1 MAISADYPSPI
12 NVNGFSCR
20 NCTDVAFAEK
30 NIDPAHPERG
40 PFDINADKKAA
51 KAEQQLFDRDKIDA
65 AIAAARETDKVTEA
79 KAGAQLYGTSQSP
92 IFPGQLVNL
101 AA

>member
-1 MAISADYPSPI
+1 MSISADYPSPI

-20 NCTDVAFAEK
+20 NCTDVGYAEK

-51 KAEQQLFDRDKIDA
+51 KAEQQLFDRDRIDA
-65 AIAAARETDKVTEA
+65 AVAAAREADKRVEA
-79 KAGAQLYGTSQSP
+79 RANAQPYGSPQSAT
-92 IFPGQLVNL
+92 FPGQLINL

>member
-1 MAISADYPSPI
+1 MAISSDYPAPI

-30 NIDPAHPERG
+30 NIDPVHPENG

-51 KAEQQLFDRDKIDA
+51 KAEQQIFDRDRIDA
-65 AIAAARETDKVTEA
+65 AIAAAREADTVTEA
-79 KAGAQLYGTSQSP
+79 KAGAQLYETSRSAV
-92 IFPGQLVNL
+92 FPGQLINL